1 MSTICFLSAMHP
13 ANDKRVFAKE
23 AVTLCSAGYDV
34 AHICQDT
41 GFDRV
46 ESGVRIIPI
55 QCQQGLY
62 GRLRV
67 LKQLYRL
74 GKEVNADCYHC
85 NELDSWVV
93 GVLLKLTCHSR
104 VVFDVHEHYLSSF
117 FTRRFGA
124 FGAFIFFIP
133 FYISTA
139 ILTLLSDKIVLAK
152 QSVAR
157 DYPQKKKHV
166 LVQNFAP
173 VRAESNGACLG
184 EQTLAD
190 DQAVIRQIIHV
201 GYISR
206 WRGWPQLLEAI
217 AILQDPSVRV
227 HFIGEFNDGSV
238 EDCLKEAERL
248 GVLNQIKI
256 TPWLE
261 YDAMMAELR
270 SATVG
275 VVLFQPGLENHTFAL
290 PHKLF
295 DYMYAALPVI
305 VPDFAQEVASIIDE
319 SQCGLTVK
327 SNDPVD
333 VAVALKRIFEDSD
346 LRAQMGKNGQNAIV
360 QKYNY
365 LTKLQ
370 DVLGYKTRVN
380 LQASHPLDH

>member
-34 AHICQDT
+34 VHICQDAS
-41 GFDRV
+41 FDRV

-67 LKQLYRL
+67 LKQLYRV
-74 GKEVNADCYHC
+74 GKDVNADCYHC

-93 GVLLKLTCHSR
+93 GVLLKLTCRSR
-104 VVFDVHEHYLSSF
+104 VIFDVHEHYLSSF
-117 FTRRFGA
+117 FTRRFGT
-124 FGAFIFFIP
+124 FGTFIFFIP

-152 QSVAR
+152 QSVTR

-166 LVQNFAP
+166 LVQNFVP
-173 VRAESNGACLG
+173 VRAESNGACLA
-184 EQTLAD
+184 EQTLTVE
-190 DQAVIRQIIHV
+190 QPVIRQIIHV

-217 AILQDPSVRV
+217 AILQDPSVGV
-227 HFIGEFNDGSV
+227 HFIGKFNDGSV

-248 GVLNQIKI
+248 GVHNQIKI

-275 VVLFQPGLENHTFAL
+275 VVLFQPGLENHVFAL

-305 VPDFAQEVASIIDE
+305 VPEFAIEVAGIIHE
-319 SQCGLTVK
+319 SQCGLTVQ
-327 SNDPVD
+327 SEDPVD
-333 VAVALKRIFEDSD
+333 VAMALKRILESPD
-346 LRAQMGKNGQNAIV
+346 LAAQMGNSGRDAVIK
-360 QKYNY
+360 KYNWE
-365 LTKLQ
+365 TQ
-370 DVLGYKTRVN
+370 GEVLITMYDQLFEKD
-380 LQASHPLDH
+380 ASS